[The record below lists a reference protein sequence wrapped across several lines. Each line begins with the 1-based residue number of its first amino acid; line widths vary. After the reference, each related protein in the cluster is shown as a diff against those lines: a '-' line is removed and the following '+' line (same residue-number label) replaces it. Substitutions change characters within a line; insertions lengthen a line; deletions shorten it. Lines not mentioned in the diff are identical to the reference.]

1 MKKIVTLLLLT
12 VSLFTF
18 KSGFA
23 QKNNCK
29 KFKNGTF
36 KLVDE
41 NSGTTFIIERKGKL
55 QIEQIKG
62 NDLKLTFNVEWIDEC
77 TYMVTATKETLKIKP
92 DFTYPIKVEIL
103 ETKEKSYISR
113 STIPGIDNFS
123 KEVEIF
129 LTE

>member
-12 VSLFTF
+12 GSLFIF
-18 KSGFA
+18 ESGFA

-41 NSGTTFIIERKGKL
+41 KSGTTFIIERKGKL

-62 NDLKLTFNVEWIDEC
+62 NDS
-77 TYMVTATKETLKIKP
+77 
-92 DFTYPIKVEIL
+92 
-103 ETKEKSYISR
+103 KSMGTHRQS
-113 STIPGIDNFS
+113 
-123 KEVEIF
+123 
-129 LTE
+129 